1 MALTLVEAAKLNS
14 GDVLRS
20 TVIEMFARR
29 SPILAALPF
38 ETIPG
43 GSVKYNREGA
53 LPGVAFRGINEAYTE
68 SVGAINPVVDS
79 TFIAGGDVDVDRY
92 IVQTMGM
99 EQRSVQEQL
108 KIKALADT
116 WAVKFVKG
124 DNTSDPREFDGLQA
138 RLVGN
143 QLVAAGSTANGDA
156 LSLVKLDAAIDAVD
170 NPTALIMSKAMRRK
184 FSAAARSTSVAGYIT
199 WTKGEFGQSV
209 LSYNDLPILYTE
221 NGATE
226 PLGFTEAC
234 PGGGTSTGTS
244 IYVVSFGPGK
254 LVGIQNGVMDVR
266 DLGEQQDKP
275 VFRTRIEWYAG
286 IALYHGRAA
295 CRLWGISDAAIVA

>member
-1 MALTLVEAAKLNS
+1 MALTLVEAAKLNP

-53 LPGVAFRGINEAYTE
+53 LPGIAFRGINEAYTE
-68 SVGAINPVVDS
+68 SVGALNPVIDS

-92 IVQTMGM
+92 IVSTMGA
-99 EQRSVQEQL
+99 EQRSVQESL
-108 KIKALADT
+108 KVKALADT

-124 DNTSDPREFDGLQA
+124 DNTSDPREFDGLQS
-138 RLVGN
+138 RLVGA
-143 QLVAAGSTANGDA
+143 QLIAAGSTANGDA
-156 LSLVKLDAAIDAVD
+156 LSLAKLDAAIDAVD
-170 NPTALIMSKAMRRK
+170 SPNAIIMSKAMRRRL
-184 FSAAARSTSVAGYIT
+184 SAAARTTTVGGYVT
-199 WTKGEFGQSV
+199 YTKDAFGQAV
-209 LSYNDLPILYTE
+209 MQYNDLPIYVTE
-221 NGATE
+221 NGSTE
-226 PLGFTEAC
+226 ALGFSEAC
-234 PGGGTSTGTS
+234 PGGGTATGTS

-254 LVGIQNGVMDVR
+254 LVGIQNGTMDVR

-295 CRLWGISDAAIVA
+295 SRLWGISDAAVVA